1 VPASKEAIRIAALGG
16 FGEIGM
22 NCLTLEVAGRILVID
37 CGVMFPPRDVL
48 GVDVIHPLFEY
59 LVTRQADVEGLV
71 LTHGHEDHVA
81 GVPYL
86 LREVDIKVF
95 GGSYTLG
102 LVRNRME
109 EFETGRRVDAHE
121 IAPGSSVEMGP
132 FEIECFP
139 MPHSI
144 IDNFGLR
151 IDTPAGNVL
160 HTGDFKLGIR
170 GPGEGKPVLERLASM
185 SDGVD
190 LMISDSTGAEE
201 DEPAGEES
209 DVAEALSE
217 LVGNASGRVFVAIF
231 ASNVK
236 RLERI
241 IEVARK
247 NGRRVALC
255 GRSVHTHARVAARIG
270 ELELPADV
278 MIPVEEVAE
287 LPRKQVL
294 AVVSGTQGENRSALG
309 RLAADSHRD
318 LHIDR
323 GDLVVLS
330 SRFIPGNEIAISSM
344 IDQLLRLGARVVHR
358 GNQPG
363 IHVSGHGS
371 RREIQSA
378 IEAVG
383 PGAFLPAHGTY
394 RHLVASAQMARD
406 AGVRSV
412 AVARDGQVVRLEGG
426 LLTVEDRSVPVRRV
440 FVDGGSGLPDNAIRD
455 RSLLGSRGVLFA
467 SWIADEEGLVRGEV
481 SVIARGVMAD
491 EAFPWFE
498 DQVRGEVRRL
508 LGEMDATERRDV
520 VRCREHVRAALRR
533 FSIKALHREPF
544 VFVSPLPLGS
554 GSNRKGD

>member
-1 VPASKEAIRIAALGG
+1 VPSNKENIRIAALGG

-22 NCLTLEVAGRILVID
+22 NCLTVEVAGRILVVD

-48 GVDVIHPLFEY
+48 GVDVIHPFFEY
-59 LVTRQADVEGLV
+59 LVTRQADVEGLL

-86 LREVDIKVF
+86 LREVDLKIF

-109 EFETGRRVDAHE
+109 EFEPGRRMDTRE
-121 IAPGSSVEMGP
+121 IAPGSAVELGP
-132 FEIECFP
+132 FKIECFP

-144 IDNFGLR
+144 IDNYGLR
-151 IDTPAGNVL
+151 VDTPAGSIL
-160 HTGDFKLGIR
+160 HTGDFKLGVR
-170 GPGEGKPVLERLASM
+170 GPDRGRRAIDQLASFAE
-185 SDGVD
+185 GVS

-201 DEPAGEES
+201 DEPAGQEN
-209 DVAEALSE
+209 DVAEALSG
-217 LVGNASGRVFVAIF
+217 LVGSAEGRVFVAIF

-247 NGRRVALC
+247 HGRRVALC

-270 ELELPADV
+270 ELELPSDAIV
-278 MIPVEEVAE
+278 PVEEVAE

-294 AVVSGTQGENRSALG
+294 AVVSGTQGEHRSALG
-309 RLAADSHRD
+309 RLAADAHRD
-318 LHIDR
+318 LRVDR

-330 SRFIPGNEIAISSM
+330 SRFIPGNEIAISAM

-371 RREIQSA
+371 RQEIRSA
-378 IEAVG
+378 IEAVR
-383 PGAFLPAHGTY
+383 PAAFLPAHGTH
-394 RHLVASAQMARD
+394 RHLTAAAQMAQD
-406 AGVRSV
+406 VGIGSV
-412 AVARDGQVVRLEGG
+412 AVARDGQFVRLEGG
-426 LLTVEDRSVPVRRV
+426 RLAVEDRSVPVKRV
-440 FVDGGSGLPDNAIRD
+440 YVDGGAGLPENAIRD
-455 RSLLGSRGVLFA
+455 RSLLGSRGVLFV

-498 DQVRGEVRRL
+498 DQVRGEVRRV
-508 LGEMDATERRDV
+508 LGEMELPERRDV
-520 VRCREHVRAALRR
+520 VRCREHVRASLRK
-533 FSIKALHREPF
+533 FSIKALGREPF

-554 GSNRKGD
+554 

>member
-1 VPASKEAIRIAALGG
+1 MVPASQDAIRVAALGG

-109 EFETGRRVDAHE
+109 EFETGRRVDARE
-121 IAPGSSVEMGP
+121 IVPGSSVEMGP
-132 FEIECFP
+132 FEVQCFP
-139 MPHSI
+139 IPHSI
-144 IDNFGLR
+144 IDNYGLW
-151 IDTPAGNVL
+151 IDTAAGSIL
-160 HTGDFKLGIR
+160 HTGDFKLGVC
-170 GPGEGKPVLERLASM
+170 GPGEGQHVLTRLASIG
-185 SDGVD
+185 DGVD

-201 DEPAGEES
+201 DEAAGEES
-209 DVAEALSE
+209 DVAHALSE
-217 LVGNASGRVFVAIF
+217 LVRRSEGRVFVAIF

-241 IEVARK
+241 IDVARK

-270 ELELPADV
+270 ELELPTDV
-278 MIPVEEVAE
+278 MVPVEEVAD

-318 LHIDR
+318 LHVDK

-344 IDQLLRLGARVVHR
+344 IDQLLRLGARVIHR
-358 GNQPG
+358 GNEPG

-371 RREIQSA
+371 RREIQAA
-378 IEAVG
+378 IEAVA

-394 RHLVASAQMARD
+394 RHLVAGAQMARE

-426 LLTVEDRSVPVRRV
+426 LLTVEDSSVPVRRV
-440 FVDGGSGLPDNAIRD
+440 YVDGGAGLPENAIRD

-498 DQVRGEVRRL
+498 DQVRGEVRRVL
-508 LGEMDATERRDV
+508 AEMDVTERRDV
-520 VRCREHVRAALRR
+520 VRCREHVRASLRK
-533 FSIKALHREPF
+533 FSIKALNREPF
-544 VFVSPLPLGS
+544 VFVSPLPIE
-554 GSNRKGD
+554 